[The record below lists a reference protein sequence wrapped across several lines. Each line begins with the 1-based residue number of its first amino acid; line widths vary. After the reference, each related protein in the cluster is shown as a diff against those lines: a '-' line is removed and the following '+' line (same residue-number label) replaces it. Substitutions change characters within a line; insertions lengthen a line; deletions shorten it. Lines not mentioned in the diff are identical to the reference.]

1 MKSLFPDICSTNL
14 QASKEF
20 YLSLL
25 NFKVVFEIDWY
36 IQLQSPTDENLQIA
50 FVQQN
55 HNSVPKSYQKSP
67 QGVVITVETDNVDLV
82 YDKANNLQLPL
93 ALELRDE
100 EWGQRH
106 FMCVDPNGLL
116 VDIVTMIE
124 PTVQFLN
131 EHGLST

>member
-14 QASKEF
+14 QASRDF
-20 YLSLL
+20 YLGLL
-25 NFKVVFEIDWY
+25 NFEVVFEIDWY

-55 HNSVPKSYQKSP
+55 HKSVPKSYQKSP
-67 QGVVITVETDNVDLV
+67 QGVVITVETDNVDFV
-82 YDKANNLQLPL
+82 YDKANKLQLPL

-116 VDIVTMIE
+116 VDVVTMIE
-124 PTVQFLN
+124 PTAAFLN
-131 EHGLST
+131 EHGLSD

>member
-36 IQLQSPTDENLQIA
+36 IQLQSFTDENLQIA